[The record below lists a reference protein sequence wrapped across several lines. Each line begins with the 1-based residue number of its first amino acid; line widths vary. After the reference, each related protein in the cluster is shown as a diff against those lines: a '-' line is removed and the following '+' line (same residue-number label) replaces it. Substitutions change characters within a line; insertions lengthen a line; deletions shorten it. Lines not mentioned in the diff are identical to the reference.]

1 MTFLDRLLKL
11 DMAEW
16 WQPTAAGYFSGV
28 SKQQALDAVAEGST
42 KEAAENLARLKK
54 DELAKEAEKRLNGT
68 GWLPAILRAA

>member
-1 MTFLDRLLKL
+1 
-11 DMAEW
+11 MADW
-16 WQPTAAGYFSGV
+16 WQPTAAEYFARV

-68 GWLPAILRAA
+68 RWLPAILRAA